1 MSVTSFPSSSRTD
14 GPLGGDES
22 RAFSSALTDL
32 AERWGRGEP
41 AAAEHYLHRG
51 PEWSADLATSQ
62 GRASFLATSCRSRRV
77 MSRPIP

>member
-22 RAFSSALTDL
+22 RAFSSALADL

-41 AAAEHYLHRG
+41 AAADQPLQVQLHPVRRI
-51 PEWSADLATSQ
+51 LAGVGRQ
-62 GRASFLATSCRSRRV
+62 GVEGGGGGYTL
-77 MSRPIP
+77 